1 MLTDCWRCGRTW
13 LIVSCLVNILNLTLL
28 TLLAIIPGIH
38 KIQDHKADNNSVLSY
53 FGFWFWTSWN
63 NPSLC
68 KVFCKVCDRKSEYK
82 HQHQVTILQLSIV
95 LPEGKKMSSLL
106 SQGCICRFVVLQ
118 NSSRKR
124 VCSFMLIN
132 SLL

>member
-53 FGFWFWTSWN
+53 FGFWFGPVGTIHHYVKFFVKFATG
-63 NPSLC
+63 SLDINTNIKSQSYSSPLYC
-68 KVFCKVCDRKSEYK
+68 LKGRK
-82 HQHQVTILQLSIV
+82 
-95 LPEGKKMSSLL
+95 
-106 SQGCICRFVVLQ
+106 CRLYFL
-118 NSSRKR
+118 KGE
-124 VCSFMLIN
+124 FEDL
-132 SLL
+132 